1 MARGEKKLRGI
12 YENPPNSGI
21 FYVQYFDSEGRR
33 RREKAGRRSDAITL
47 LAKRKTEKLQR
58 KKLPE
63 SFRRSSVTF
72 GELLDD
78 ALDVSRAENGEETTY
93 NHGLKFEVFRQHFGD
108 RQADSIT
115 KQEILEFLV
124 DLADEREWSPA
135 SYNRWQVS
143 LSLVFRV
150 AIENE
155 KISLNPAAKLKKK
168 VENNGRIRF
177 LSDDEEEVLLKYIQK
192 HYPEHVPAFLIS
204 VHTGIRA
211 GEQFRME
218 WKDID
223 LKRRILTIAKT
234 KNGRIRHIDL
244 NETATAALEWLC
256 QRRTKEP
263 FVFLNSRGE
272 QLRSQR
278 DWFDRVLKATKL
290 PDYTWHCNRHTF
302 ASRLVM
308 RGVDLRTVGE
318 LLGHRTFQMTMRYA
332 HLAADHKR
340 GAVARLDRP
349 GGSSSFLRGELSL

>member
-1 MARGEKKLRGI
+1 MAHAEKKLRGV

-21 FYVQYFDSEGRR
+21 FYIQYFDIRGKR
-33 RREKAGRRSDAITL
+33 RREKAGRRSAAITL

-63 SFRRSSVTF
+63 SFRQSIVTF
-72 GELLDD
+72 GDLLDD
-78 ALDVSRAENGEETTY
+78 ALAVSRAENGPETTY
-93 NHGLKFEVFRQHFGD
+93 NHERKFEFFRERFGD

-124 DLADEREWSPA
+124 DFSDERDWAPA
-135 SYNRWQVS
+135 TFNRWQVS
-143 LSLVFRV
+143 LSLVFSV
-150 AIENE
+150 AVDNG
-155 KISLNPAAKLKKK
+155 KISSNPASKIKKK
-168 VENNGRIRF
+168 VESNGRIRF
-177 LSDDEEEVLLKYIQK
+177 LSDKEEEILLHYLRE
-192 HYPEHVPAFLIS
+192 HYPEHVAAFLIS

-211 GEQFRME
+211 GEQFRMQ

-223 LKRRILTIAKT
+223 LERRILTIPKT
-234 KNGRIRHIDL
+234 KNGDTRYIHL
-244 NETATAALEWLC
+244 NETATAAIKWLY
-256 QRRTKEP
+256 QRRIKLP
-263 FVFLNSRGE
+263 WVFLNSRGE

-278 DWFDRVLKATKL
+278 DWFDRVLAATKL

-308 RGVDLRTVGE
+308 KGVDLRTVGE

-340 GAVARLDRP
+340 SAVARLDKP
-349 GGSSSFLRGELSL
+349 GGASGLQLAS